1 MKLMQLIG
9 SLSTPFNK
17 CSFLNG
23 TKDPTV
29 LDMVEVYPQDVTN
42 SPSSRC
48 ERVCIDGTS
57 EM

>member
-17 CSFLNG
+17 CGFLNG
-23 TKDPTV
+23 TKDLTV
-29 LDMVEVYPQDVTN
+29 SDVVEVYPQDVTN
-42 SPSSRC
+42 SHSSSC
-48 ERVCIDGTS
+48 ERVCIDETS

>member
-17 CSFLNG
+17 LGFLNG
-23 TKDPTV
+23 TTDPTV
-29 LDMVEVYPQDVTN
+29 SDVVEVYPEDVTI

-48 ERVCIDGTS
+48 ERDC
-57 EM
+57 